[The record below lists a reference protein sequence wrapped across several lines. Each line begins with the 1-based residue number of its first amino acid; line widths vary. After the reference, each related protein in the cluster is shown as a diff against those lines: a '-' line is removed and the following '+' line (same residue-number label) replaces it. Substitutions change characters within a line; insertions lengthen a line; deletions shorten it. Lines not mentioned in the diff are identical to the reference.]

1 MIVFVDGHNALNVL
15 GVDAGNHDADRG
27 TLVREVRERVRR
39 LRPGATVFFDGHPPS
54 GEFAA
59 TQANGVRV
67 VFSLHREA
75 DDAIVDAVR
84 DADDP
89 RRVLVVTDDLELGRR
104 VAQLGAV
111 TARVRAFFSEKSAP
125 AASDD
130 DRLRQ
135 VAHASDAGGL
145 SDAEI
150 AEMEQRFVSERRRN
164 PGTLPKRA
172 PKRQPRP
179 R

>member
-15 GVDAGNHDADRG
+15 GVDAGNHEADRG
-27 TLVREVRERVRR
+27 TLIREVRERVRR

-59 TQANGVRV
+59 SQARGVRV

-84 DADDP
+84 DADDA
-89 RRVLVVTDDLELGRR
+89 RCVLVVTDDLGLARR
-104 VAQLGAV
+104 VQQLGAV
-111 TARVRAFFSEKSAP
+111 TARVRAFFAETAQQERH
-125 AASDD
+125 DD
-130 DRLRQ
+130 GRERE
-135 VAHASDAGGL
+135 VAHHSDARGL

-150 AEMEQRFVSERRRN
+150 AEMERSFVSERRRS
-164 PGTLPKRA
+164 PGTLPRRA
-172 PKRQPRP
+172 PTKRPRP

>member
-15 GVDAGNHDADRG
+15 GVDAGNHEADRG
-27 TLVREVRERVRR
+27 TLVREVRERVR
-39 LRPGATVFFDGHPPS
+39 LMRPGATVFFDGHPPP

-59 TQANGVRV
+59 SQVRGVRV
-67 VFSLHREA
+67 VFSLDREA

-84 DADDP
+84 DAADP
-89 RRVLVVTDDLELGRR
+89 RRVLVVTDDLELERR
-104 VAQLGAV
+104 VKQLGAIS
-111 TARVRAFFSEKSAP
+111 ARVRAFFAGERAAP
-125 AASDD
+125 AREDAR
-130 DRLRQ
+130 DRE
-135 VAHASDAGGL
+135 VAHPTDARGL

-150 AEMEQRFVSERRRN
+150 SEMERRYVSERRKT

-172 PKRQPRP
+172 PTRPPRP

>member
-1 MIVFVDGHNALNVL
+1 MIVFVDGHNALHVL
-15 GVDAGNHDADRG
+15 GVDAGNHEADRG
-27 TLVREVRERVRR
+27 ALVRSVRERVRL
-39 LRPGATVFFDGHPPS
+39 LRPGATVFFDGHPPP

-59 TQANGVRV
+59 SQARGVRV

-84 DADDP
+84 DADEP
-89 RRVLVVTDDLELGRR
+89 RRVLVVTDDLELARR

-111 TARVRAFFSEKSAP
+111 TARVRAFFAQDRT
-125 AASDD
+125 AAVREDARD
-130 DRLRQ
+130 GE
-135 VAHASDAGGL
+135 VAHPSDARGL

-150 AEMEQRFVSERRRN
+150 AEMERKFVSERRRT

-172 PKRQPRP
+172 PTRRPRP